1 MQTVYCCKVCK
12 KIIYRNY
19 IFFTLNGLCEEI
31 RDASRTD
38 ESHQISSWSEQSG
51 GVITLRN
58 GYEGCCSFQEVN

>member
-1 MQTVYCCKVCK
+1 M
-12 KIIYRNY
+12 
-19 IFFTLNGLCEEI
+19 CEEI